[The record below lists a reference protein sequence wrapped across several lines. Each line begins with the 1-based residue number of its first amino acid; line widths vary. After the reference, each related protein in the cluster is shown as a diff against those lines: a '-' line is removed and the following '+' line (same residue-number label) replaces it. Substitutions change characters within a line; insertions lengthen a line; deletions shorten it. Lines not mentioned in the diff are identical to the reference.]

1 MSSLGQ
7 AAQTFAK
14 TLDRHGGGQ
23 DVILGAI
30 PTEGFL
36 WCHIQWDDESG
47 VAWLRN
53 QSGLYSD
60 IVEALLAP
68 DTRPRCTVYKTENG
82 NGVFINLRGVNLND
96 GADPEDMISIRIWV
110 EADRVISVWKRRLRA
125 VADIVEGIER
135 GQGPLSPDDL
145 IAKLALRLADR
156 AEPIVATLNE
166 TVDRMEEDI
175 LSNIPGREFRAE
187 LADLRRT
194 AIVLRRFMFPQRDAL
209 STLAIEDLEWLS
221 ERGRTRLLEA
231 TDRITRLSE
240 ELDAIRDRAG
250 VVQDQ
255 VVEARGEAMNRSM
268 LILSVV
274 AAIFLPLGLLTGLL
288 GINVGGIPGENTSW
302 AFWAVCMLLAITTAF
317 QLWLYRKLRLI

>member
-7 AAQTFAK
+7 AAQTFVK

-23 DVILGAI
+23 DVALGAI

-125 VADIVEGIER
+125 VADIVEG
-135 GQGPLSPDDL
+135 LSL
-145 IAKLALRLADR
+145 IH
-156 AEPIVATLNE
+156 I
-166 TVDRMEEDI
+166 
-175 LSNIPGREFRAE
+175 
-187 LADLRRT
+187 
-194 AIVLRRFMFPQRDAL
+194 
-209 STLAIEDLEWLS
+209 
-221 ERGRTRLLEA
+221 
-231 TDRITRLSE
+231 
-240 ELDAIRDRAG
+240 
-250 VVQDQ
+250 
-255 VVEARGEAMNRSM
+255 
-268 LILSVV
+268 
-274 AAIFLPLGLLTGLL
+274 
-288 GINVGGIPGENTSW
+288 
-302 AFWAVCMLLAITTAF
+302 
-317 QLWLYRKLRLI
+317 